1 MYTGVLGELVLLHK
15 YWWYWYYW
23 WYNCTTGG
31 ANIAGHVQTMVAL
44 TICPQMHSTWS
55 IHDLHDDL
63 GDDRI
68 VIV

>member
-1 MYTGVLGELVLLHK
+1 MYHWGCSVLLVVQ
-15 YWWYWYYW
+15 
-23 WYNCTTGG
+23 CTTGG